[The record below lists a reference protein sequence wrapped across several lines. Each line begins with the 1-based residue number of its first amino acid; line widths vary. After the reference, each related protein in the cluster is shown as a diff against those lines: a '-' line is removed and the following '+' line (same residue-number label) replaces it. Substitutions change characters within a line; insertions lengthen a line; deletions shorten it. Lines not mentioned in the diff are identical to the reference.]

1 MVSRRGKRWLPVAPM
16 AVAIAAFVLVLCSVG
31 WVSPSAAQGT
41 QKWEL
46 NGFFSVVSIV
56 TPITPPPFTRT
67 VDVDGGAFSV
77 SIPGACGPA
86 STLFIGGSM
95 IGTRVTVN
103 ALTGCP
109 ASVRRE
115 GDLDASFP
123 NAHSFR
129 GLEINVV
136 DTLLTIVGRLSG
148 GGPAGN
154 GVNEALTLGDVA
166 ILSTSVQNRNIGLR
180 LNSLR
185 SGLGGGVSVSGLAL
199 AIKGEGVP
207 LGSVLSGM
215 LGGGASA
222 DPSRAFG
229 KLGIFANGQGS
240 FGDQSTTL
248 QTPGYDFYTAG
259 LTAGADYRFT
269 DNVIFGAA
277 FGYLRTKIDRT
288 STVSDSSINGFS
300 LSLYGTY
307 YIKDTFYVDSILTY
321 GRNDYNI
328 DRRSER
334 LASSGSGTTIDR
346 ITASTDGDQ
355 FSASASG
362 GYNFTSGGFT
372 AGPTGRVTYIRV
384 HIDGFAEHGPAG
396 SNAAKIG
403 DQTVESLTTALG
415 GQASHVVNTSWA
427 VLVPQVRAEWEHEFK
442 GNRRVLAGSLLSN
455 PATLLTAQ
463 TSAPDRDYFNLGIGM
478 TATFLRGVSA
488 FVHYE
493 EQLGRANFTNHSFTG
508 GVRFDF

>member
-1 MVSRRGKRWLPVAPM
+1 MVSRRGERWLPVAPM
-16 AVAIAAFVLVLCSVG
+16 AAAIAAFGAVLFTVG
-31 WVSPSAAQGT
+31 WVSPAAAQGT
-41 QKWEL
+41 QTWDL
-46 NGFFSVVSIV
+46 NGFVSAISIV
-56 TPITPPPFTRT
+56 TPGNPPPPPFTQSIF
-67 VDVDGGAFSV
+67 VDGGGAFSLSV
-77 SIPGACGPA
+77 TCG
-86 STLFIGGSM
+86 STSRVVGGRM
-95 IGTRVTVN
+95 TGQTVTVDT
-103 ALTGCP
+103 LPGCV
-109 ASVRRE
+109 ASVLAGR
-115 GDLDASFP
+115 LDAPFP
-123 NAHSFR
+123 AAKTFS
-129 GLEINVV
+129 GLEIRFS
-136 DTLLTIVGRLSG
+136 DGSLLTVVGRLRAG
-148 GGPAGN
+148 GVAGN
-154 GVNEALTLGDVA
+154 PVDEAITLGDIAV
-166 ILSTSVQNRNIGLR
+166 ISTSVQNRNIGLR

-199 AIKGEGVP
+199 AIKGESVP
-207 LGSVLSGM
+207 IGSVLSGM

-222 DPSRAFG
+222 DPSRPFG

-240 FGDQSTTL
+240 FGDQATTL
-248 QTPGYDFYTAG
+248 ERPGYDFYTAG

-269 DNVIFGAA
+269 DNIILGAA

-288 STVSDSSINGFS
+288 ITVSDSSINGYS
-300 LSLYGTY
+300 VSLYGTY
-307 YIKDTFYVDSILTY
+307 YLKDTFYVDSILTY
-321 GRNDYNI
+321 GRNDYDI

-334 LASSGSGTTIDR
+334 LSSSGSGTTIDR

-415 GQASHVVNTSWA
+415 GQASYVVNTSWA

-463 TSAPDRDYFNLGIGM
+463 TGAPDRDYFNLGVGM

-488 FVHYE
+488 FVHFE